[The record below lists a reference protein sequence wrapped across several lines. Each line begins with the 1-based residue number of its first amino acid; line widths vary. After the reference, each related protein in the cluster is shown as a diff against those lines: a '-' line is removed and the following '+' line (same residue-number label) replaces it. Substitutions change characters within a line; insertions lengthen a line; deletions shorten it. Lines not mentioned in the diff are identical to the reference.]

1 MSAFSAEIAKAIAM
15 NYAGPQLGKIID
27 IGGGQ
32 GALLAALL
40 QSNPDSTGVLL
51 ERSDVIVRAKQLM
64 ED

>member
-1 MSAFSAEIAKAIAM
+1 M